1 MFKSQFLNDKHP
13 VVIMKDVEFENLKS
27 LVEYMYKGEANVPQ
41 HMLSAFI
48 KDAESLQIRGLA
60 ECASKQFDAEQLNS
74 TPLGNVRPPLH
85 STPMPKK
92 PKQGSPLGPSGI
104 LAARLAKMSGA
115 GGGDQVP
122 PLSMFDFPPEGF
134 PSMLARNPA
143 LMAMQQAAAAS
154 HHLGQMP
161 KKSRKSAEPRPRLGS
176 PHKEAKK
183 LKLKAVNSAV
193 ASTNNNDG
201 DDEEG
206 GLKIDEDADAG
217 KENIESAASKMEE
230 ADMADLDHSTG
241 VSDEEEE
248 PSMPGPGGELAEAA
262 SKLTKAFYDLSRC
275 AAPGERRGAAAP
287 SNGLRTSHI
296 LRKFI

>member
-60 ECASKQFDAEQLNS
+60 ECASKQFEAEEMGP
-74 TPLGNVRPPLH
+74 TKPRPQQH
-85 STPMPKK
+85 STPIPKK
-92 PKQGSPLGPSGI
+92 AKQCSPLGPQGI
-104 LAARLAKMSGA
+104 LAARLAKMSG
-115 GGGDQVP
+115 GVDQVP
-122 PLSMFDFPPEGF
+122 PMSMFDFPPEAF

-143 LMAMQQAAAAS
+143 LMAMQHAAAAS
-154 HHLGQMP
+154 QHLGGGQPPMM

-262 SKLTKAFYDLSRC
+262 SKLKAFYDLSGSR
-275 AAPGERRGAAAP
+275 
-287 SNGLRTSHI
+287 
-296 LRKFI
+296 